1 MTTSPISFR
10 DVTSFPPQTSGKED
24 FTVESYA
31 SSMLGAYPINIWAFR
46 TLAGLVWGACRLR
59 GDRIGI
65 WLVQWMSVG
74 SQTKFP

>member
-1 MTTSPISFR
+1 MTTSPISSR

-46 TLAGLVWGACRLR
+46 TLAGLV
-59 GDRIGI
+59 
-65 WLVQWMSVG
+65 
-74 SQTKFP
+74 